1 MAVLGSGKVEIDTYG
16 ELKTLI
22 AAITKKQKGL
32 KIKGVVIDTIVDELV
47 GKLPGGPTAK
57 RTIDFVKAA
66 FGKPDT
72 VKTNTWLDRLDVD
85 DQFSAIIDDTIE
97 NNFLQSISKR
107 IESQPDDTPLRKD
120 FNMNT
125 ELTDYLMKKHK
136 VRTVVGPQNE
146 NKKMKK
152 SQLRE
157 LVKEVMAAQPKISG
171 DVMPGGFGMNKK
183 TGKLE
188 PHYDKFDSTKLSDLL
203 MGMLEDEPG
212 EEKEKYQGD
221 TVKGDE
227 ILTQKSNP
235 KNVARILRGEKP
247 IYKNESNF
255 SPNHITNIRPQGSFN
270 DLVNVDVYK
279 SDEGG
284 YELALSVYTVSGN
297 GMSEVHRLKFADRA
311 IPMDQFTAE
320 HVIDRVGTVYNLNDK
335 NQQQLVDFVE
345 KISDNP
351 KIK

>member
-22 AAITKKQKGL
+22 AAVTTKQKGL
-32 KIKGVVIDTIVDELV
+32 KIKGVVIDAIVDELV

-57 RTIDFVKAA
+57 KTLDFVKAA

-85 DQFSAIIDDTIE
+85 DQFSAIVDDTIE

-107 IESQPDDTPLRKD
+107 IESQKDNTPLRQD

-125 ELTDYLMKKHK
+125 ELIDYLKQKYK
-136 VRTVVGPQNE
+136 GRSVAGPQNE

-152 SQLRE
+152 SQLRQ
-157 LVKEVMAAQPKISG
+157 LVKEAMA
-171 DVMPGGFGMNKK
+171 GGYAMNRKS
-183 TGKLE
+183 GKLE
-188 PHYDKFDSTKLSDLL
+188 PHYDKLDSTKLSSLL
-203 MGMLEDEPG
+203 MGMLDDEP
-212 EEKEKYQGD
+212 EKQKYQGD
-221 TVKGDE
+221 PEEGE
-227 ILTQKSNP
+227 RILTQKSDP
-235 KNVARILRGEKP
+235 ENVARILRGEKP
-247 IYKNESNF
+247 IYKNESVF
-255 SPNHITNIRPQGSFN
+255 SSNHITNIRPQGSFN

-279 SDEGG
+279 SDEGE
-284 YELALSVYTVSGN
+284 YELALSVYTVSGR
-297 GMSEVHRLKFADRA
+297 GMSERHQLKFADRA

-335 NQQQLVDFVE
+335 SKQQLVDFVT

-351 KIK
+351 KIKSA